1 MKICRHFLWRAFSY
15 SNLFQLVQMKLL
27 KSPIFSLCD
36 DFEESV
42 EHCLLLCPWTD
53 CVWFGSIMWLKIPKQ
68 AIPTLDDWILHL
80 SKMTFPTCVSKKK
93 VLSLFACFIWC
104 IWKTRCH
111 SIFKSTCLSPADTI
125 QAARTEDIQLFLN
138 LLLNSMK
145 MVRWGILLLFPQN
158 GKQIELQ
165 IRPPNF
171 PNWSCA
177 QMFGSTD
184 PQPLLFLYW
193 QMVSPLPTLTFVSYR
208 LLWHQACSW
217 TPGVCSSGW
226 SLIAFHVLLFFSL
239 CSVFPPL

>member
-53 CVWFGSIMWLKIPKQ
+53 CVWFGSIMGLKIPKQ

-145 MVRWGILLLFPQN
+145 MVR
-158 GKQIELQ
+158 
-165 IRPPNF
+165 
-171 PNWSCA
+171 
-177 QMFGSTD
+177 
-184 PQPLLFLYW
+184 
-193 QMVSPLPTLTFVSYR
+193 
-208 LLWHQACSW
+208 
-217 TPGVCSSGW
+217 
-226 SLIAFHVLLFFSL
+226 
-239 CSVFPPL
+239 